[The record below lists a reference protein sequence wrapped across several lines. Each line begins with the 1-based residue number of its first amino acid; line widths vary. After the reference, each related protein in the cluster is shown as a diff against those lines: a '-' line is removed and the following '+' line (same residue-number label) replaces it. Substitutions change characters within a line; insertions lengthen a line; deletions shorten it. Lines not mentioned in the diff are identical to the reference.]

1 MGKRLTGFDYSRPMF
16 YMVTIKCRAGVQALC
31 EIVAPGKCQMN
42 AITRAMVNCI
52 RNFHL
57 GCEQIAPIEC
67 FSIMPDHIHLLIRIV
82 ERSKTLKDGS
92 ADTAASASRKS
103 NAPIRLL
110 RLETIV
116 DLLMQ
121 ALEGRYREVTGL
133 CEPAFE
139 ASWHDWIVIA
149 EGQLAAFTRYIR
161 ENPRRAFL
169 REENRRYFTSVRRV
183 SFAGREWF
191 AYGNAAILELPVI
204 EPFRCSRKW
213 EENGAE
219 WREAV
224 GRAERL
230 GPGGAGCG
238 TFMSP
243 CEKAC
248 GNAIYQAGGALIV
261 LSPEGFAPR
270 WHPPRNKEALC
281 AKGRML
287 FLSLWEPC
295 AARPDN
301 ATLYK
306 RCHKMGDILLGAK
319 RLGRSKTLKDGT
331 AGGGRAVADGS
342 GEADRGGGAVAGGNG
357 ATASDGGE
365 ADRGG
370 GAVAGGGRAVADGSG
385 AADLKSVAPM
395 EKSRLIGR

>member
-16 YMVTIKCRAGVQALC
+16 YMVTIKCRKGVQALC

-139 ASWHDWIVIA
+139 AGWHDWIVIA

-169 REENRRYFTSVRRV
+169 RDANRRYFTSVRRV

-191 AYGNAAILELPVI
+191 AYGNAALLALPII

-213 EENGAE
+213 ERDGAE

-224 GRAERL
+224 GRAERI

-287 FLSLWEPC
+287 FLSLWEPR

-306 RCHKMGDILLGAK
+306 RCHEMGDILLGAK

-331 AGGGRAVADGS
+331 ASSGGAAASGANSAVGSRAATS
-342 GEADRGGGAVAGGNG
+342 GGNAATGGGGAA
-357 ATASDGGE
+357 E
-365 ADRGG
+365 CGG
-370 GAVAGGGRAVADGSG
+370 GGGD
-385 AADLKSVAPM
+385 
-395 EKSRLIGR
+395 SRS

>member
-16 YMVTIKCRAGVQALC
+16 YMVTIKCRAGVQALS
-31 EIVAPGKCQMN
+31 EIVAPGTCQMN

-57 GCEQIAPIEC
+57 GCEAIAPIEC

-82 ERSKTLKDGS
+82 DRRKTLRKTGAS
-92 ADTAASASRKS
+92 PMGTAPLR
-103 NAPIRLL
+103 IL

-133 CEPAFE
+133 HEQAFE
-139 ASWHDWIVIA
+139 ASWHDWIVSA

-161 ENPRRAFL
+161 ENPRREFL
-169 REENRRYFTSVRRV
+169 RETNRRYFTSVRRV

-191 AYGNAAILELPVI
+191 AYGNAALLDLPII
-204 EPFRCSRKW
+204 EPFRCSRTW
-213 EENGAE
+213 EKDGAE

-243 CEKAC
+243 CEKVC

-287 FLSLWEPC
+287 FLSLWEPR

-306 RCHKMGDILLGAK
+306 RCHEMGDMLLGAK
-319 RLGRSKTLKDGT
+319 RLGKSKTLKDGT
-331 AGGGRAVADGS
+331 AS
-342 GEADRGGGAVAGGNG
+342 
-357 ATASDGGE
+357 GGE
-365 ADRGG
+365 SA
-370 GAVAGGGRAVADGSG
+370 AGGGRA
-385 AADLKSVAPM
+385 AAGGEAQIANLKSIAPM
-395 EKSRLIGR
+395 EKSQLIGR

>member
-16 YMVTIKCRAGVQALC
+16 YMVTIKCRKGVRALC
-31 EIVAPGKCQMN
+31 EIVAPGKCQLN
-42 AITRAMVNCI
+42 PITRAMVNCI
-52 RNFHL
+52 RNFHI
-57 GCEQIAPIEC
+57 GCEVIAPIEC
-67 FSIMPDHIHLLIRIV
+67 FSIMPDHIHFLIRIV
-82 ERSKTLKDGS
+82 DRSM
-92 ADTAASASRKS
+92 AR
-103 NAPIRLL
+103 IRLL

-116 DLLMQ
+116 DLMMQ

-133 CEPAFE
+133 REQVFE
-139 ASWHDWIVIA
+139 AGWHDWIVVA

-169 REENRRYFTSVRRV
+169 RAENRRFFTSVRRV
-183 SFAGREWF
+183 AFAGREWF
-191 AYGNAAILELPVI
+191 AYGNAAILELPVV

-213 EENGAE
+213 AKDGAE
-219 WREAV
+219 WREAI
-224 GRAERL
+224 GRAERI

-248 GNAIYQAGGALIV
+248 GNAIYEAGGSLIV

-295 AARPDN
+295 AAKPDN
-301 ATLYK
+301 ATLYQ
-306 RCHKMGDILLGAK
+306 RCHEMGDVILLGAK
-319 RLGRSKTLKDGT
+319 RLGRSNTLKSGGDL
-331 AGGGRAVADGS
+331 AGGAES
-342 GEADRGGGAVAGGNG
+342 GKAGDRPAGGAEGGKAG
-357 ATASDGGE
+357 
-365 ADRGG
+365 DRPTG
-370 GAVAGGGRAVADGSG
+370 GAEGGFS
-385 AADLKSVAPM
+385 
-395 EKSRLIGR
+395 

>member
-16 YMVTIKCRAGVQALC
+16 YMVTIKCRKGVQALC

-110 RLETIV
+110 RLETII

-133 CEPAFE
+133 REQAFE
-139 ASWHDWIVIA
+139 ASWHDWIVTA

-169 REENRRYFTSVRRV
+169 REENRRYFTGVRRV
-183 SFAGREWF
+183 NFAEHEWF

-213 EENGAE
+213 EEEGAE

-224 GRAERL
+224 GRAERI

-306 RCHKMGDILLGAK
+306 RCHEMGDILLGAK

-331 AGGGRAVADGS
+331 AGISSVAAGGEGAAAGS
-342 GEADRGGGAVAGGNG
+342 GNAA
-357 ATASDGGE
+357 
-365 ADRGG
+365 
-370 GAVAGGGRAVADGSG
+370 AGGGGNAAASGEGAAAGSG
-385 AADLKSVAPM
+385 NAAGGSGSAAAGGG
-395 EKSRLIGR
+395 SAAAGGSGGS

>member
-1 MGKRLTGFDYSRPMF
+1 MF
-16 YMVTIKCRAGVQALC
+16 YMVTIKCRAGVQKLS

-42 AITRAMVNCI
+42 AITRAIVNCI

-57 GCEQIAPIEC
+57 GCEAIAPIEC
-67 FSIMPDHIHLLIRIV
+67 FSIMPDHIHLLIKIVDRGTTLREQGVGGVAYGGVAIRI
-82 ERSKTLKDGS
+82 
-92 ADTAASASRKS
+92 
-103 NAPIRLL
+103 L
-110 RLETIV
+110 RLETII

-121 ALEGRYREVTGL
+121 ALEGRYREVTGIR
-133 CEPAFE
+133 EQVFE
-139 ASWHDWIVIA
+139 AGWHDWIVA
-149 EGQLAAFTRYIR
+149 ARGQLAAFTRYIR

-169 REENRRYFTSVRRV
+169 RAENRRYFTSVQSV

-191 AYGNAAILELPVI
+191 AYGNTALLELPVI

-213 EENGAE
+213 AKDGAE

-224 GRAERL
+224 GRAERI

-243 CEKAC
+243 CEKDC

-261 LSPEGFAPR
+261 LSPEGFAPK

-287 FLSLWEPC
+287 FLSLWEPA

-301 ATLYK
+301 ATRYK
-306 RCHKMGDILLGAK
+306 RCHEMGDVLLGAR
-319 RLGRSKTLKDGT
+319 RLGRSKTLKSS
-331 AGGGRAVADGS
+331 AAAS
-342 GEADRGGGAVAGGNG
+342 GGGA
-357 ATASDGGE
+357 
-365 ADRGG
+365 
-370 GAVAGGGRAVADGSG
+370 
-385 AADLKSVAPM
+385 AANSVR
-395 EKSRLIGR
+395 S

>member
-16 YMVTIKCRAGVQALC
+16 YMVTIKCRKGVRALC
-31 EIVAPGKCQMN
+31 EIVAPGKCLMN

-52 RNFHL
+52 RNFHI
-57 GCEQIAPIEC
+57 GCEAIAPIGC

-82 ERSKTLKDGS
+82 DRSTTLKS
-92 ADTAASASRKS
+92 S
-103 NAPIRLL
+103 APIRLL
-110 RLETIV
+110 RLEAIV

-121 ALEGRYREVTGL
+121 ALEGRYREVTGIR
-133 CEPAFE
+133 EQVFE
-139 ASWHDWIVIA
+139 AGWHDWIVVA

-169 REENRRYFTSVRRV
+169 RSENRRYFTSVRRV
-183 SFAGREWF
+183 AFAGREWF
-191 AYGNAAILELPVI
+191 AYGNAALLELPVV

-213 EENGAE
+213 AQDGAE

-224 GRAERL
+224 GRAERI

-248 GNAIYQAGGALIV
+248 GNAIYEAGGSLIV

-295 AARPDN
+295 AAKPDN
-301 ATLYK
+301 ATLYR
-306 RCHKMGDILLGAK
+306 RCHEMGDVILLGAK
-319 RLGRSKTLKDGT
+319 RLGRSNTLKGGGDF
-331 AGGGRAVADGS
+331 AGGSEGCRAGDRPES
-342 GEADRGGGAVAGGNG
+342 GKAGDRPAGGAEWGKAGDGPAGG
-357 ATASDGGE
+357 AEGGC
-365 ADRGG
+365 
-370 GAVAGGGRAVADGSG
+370 S
-385 AADLKSVAPM
+385 
-395 EKSRLIGR
+395 

>member
-1 MGKRLTGFDYSRPMF
+1 MGKRLTGFDYSRAMF

-57 GCEQIAPIEC
+57 GCEQIARIEC

-82 ERSKTLKDGS
+82 DRSKALKEDAAGTS
-92 ADTAASASRKS
+92 ASTSRKS
-103 NAPIRLL
+103 SAPIRLL

-133 CEPAFE
+133 REQAFE
-139 ASWHDWIVIA
+139 ASWHDWIVTA

-213 EENGAE
+213 EEEGAE

-224 GRAERL
+224 GRAERI

-281 AKGRML
+281 AKGRVAKEL
-287 FLSLWEPC
+287 RLVV
-295 AARPDN
+295 AAR
-301 ATLYK
+301 
-306 RCHKMGDILLGAK
+306 RRVAK
-319 RLGRSKTLKDGT
+319 VLRLVVAARRRVAKELRRVAAMRRPVAKELRLVV
-331 AGGGRAVADGS
+331 AARRLAV
-342 GEADRGGGAVAGGNG
+342 
-357 ATASDGGE
+357 
-365 ADRGG
+365 
-370 GAVAGGGRAVADGSG
+370 
-385 AADLKSVAPM
+385 AADLKSIAPKR
-395 EKSRLIGR
+395 EIRVNWQVKDARNRKR

>member
-16 YMVTIKCRAGVQALC
+16 YMVTIKCCKSVRALC
-31 EIVAPGKCQMN
+31 EIVAPGKCQLS

-57 GCEQIAPIEC
+57 GCEAIAPIEC

-82 ERSKTLKDGS
+82 DRS
-92 ADTAASASRKS
+92 TA
-103 NAPIRLL
+103 NIRLL

-133 CEPAFE
+133 REQVFE
-139 ASWHDWIVIA
+139 AGWHDWIVVA

-169 REENRRYFTSVRRV
+169 REENRRYFTRVRRV
-183 SFAGREWF
+183 NFAEREWV
-191 AYGNAAILELPVI
+191 AYGNAALLELPVI
-204 EPFRCSRKW
+204 EPFRCSRTWAKD
-213 EENGAE
+213 GVE
-219 WREAV
+219 WREAM
-224 GRAERL
+224 GRAERI

-248 GNAIYQAGGALIV
+248 GNAIYQAGGSLIV

-287 FLSLWEPC
+287 FLSLWEAD
-295 AARPDN
+295 AAKPDN
-301 ATLYK
+301 ATLYR
-306 RCHKMGDILLGAK
+306 RCHEMGDAIVQGLAQNSDGLARMVQNSDG
-319 RLGRSKTLKDGT
+319 KTLM
-331 AGGGRAVADGS
+331 
-342 GEADRGGGAVAGGNG
+342 GGAENQSFAEQEG
-357 ATASDGGE
+357 
-365 ADRGG
+365 
-370 GAVAGGGRAVADGSG
+370 
-385 AADLKSVAPM
+385 K
-395 EKSRLIGR
+395 

>member
-16 YMVTIKCRAGVQALC
+16 YMVTIKRRAGVQALS

-57 GCEQIAPIEC
+57 GCEAIAPIEC
-67 FSIMPDHIHLLIRIV
+67 FSIMPDHIHLLIRIADK
-82 ERSKTLKDGS
+82 SKTLRELGGERG
-92 ADTAASASRKS
+92 ASPMSI
-103 NAPIRLL
+103 APLRIL
-110 RLETIV
+110 RLETLV

-133 CEPAFE
+133 REQAFE
-139 ASWHDWIVIA
+139 ASWHDWIVSA

-191 AYGNAAILELPVI
+191 AYGNAAILELSVI

-213 EENGAE
+213 EEEGAE

-281 AKGRML
+281 AQGRML

-301 ATLYK
+301 ATLYR
-306 RCHKMGDILLGAK
+306 RCHEMGDILLGAK

-331 AGGGRAVADGS
+331 AGGGSAV
-342 GEADRGGGAVAGGNG
+342 
-357 ATASDGGE
+357 
-365 ADRGG
+365 DRGG
-370 GAVAGGGRAVADGSG
+370 GAVAGGGSAVDRGGGAVAGGGSAAAGGSG
-385 AADLKSVAPM
+385 GS
-395 EKSRLIGR
+395 